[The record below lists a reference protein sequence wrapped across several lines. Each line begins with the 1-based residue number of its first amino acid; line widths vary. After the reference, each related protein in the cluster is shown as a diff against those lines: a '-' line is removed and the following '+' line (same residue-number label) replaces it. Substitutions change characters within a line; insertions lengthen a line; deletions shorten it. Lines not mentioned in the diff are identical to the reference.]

1 MSLYAQRGV
10 SAQKE
15 EVHAAIQHLDQGLYP
30 NAFCK
35 LYADYLGGQSNYI
48 NIMHADGAGTKSIL
62 AYIYWKE
69 TGDASVWKGIA
80 QDAIAMNLDDL
91 LCVGIYDQILFSST
105 IDRNKL
111 VITGEV
117 LSVLINATQD
127 FFTTLKNFGVNIE
140 FLGGETAD
148 VGDVVRTIAVNG
160 TMTARWP
167 KSKLITNDLIAPG
180 QVIVGFSSHGK
191 ASYETDYNS
200 GLGSNGLTSARHDVL
215 SKEYST
221 KYQETFE
228 PTLNDQVVYIGK
240 NKVTD
245 MLEIPG
251 FGLVS
256 VGKLLLSP
264 TRTYAPLVKAIL
276 TKHFDVVKGMIHC
289 SGGGQTKCMKYLPGN
304 MRIVKDN
311 LMEPPPIFKLIQE
324 NSGANTKEMYQ
335 VFNMGHRLEI
345 FTDSESAAAL
355 IEIAKTFNIEAQVIG
370 HVEAATSKE
379 LILEGSFGKE
389 VFSY

>member
-15 EVHAAIQHLDQGLYP
+15 EVHAAIKHLDQGLYP

-35 LYADYLGGQSNYI
+35 LYADYLGGQSDYI

-62 AYIYWKE
+62 AYLYWKE
-69 TGDASVWKGIA
+69 TGDATVWRGIA

-111 VITGEV
+111 VITGDV
-117 LSVLINATQD
+117 LSEVINGTQD
-127 FFTTLKNFGVNIE
+127 FFNTLKKFGIQIE

-167 KSKLITNDLIAPG
+167 KAKLITNDKIADG
-180 QVIVGFSSHGK
+180 QVIVGFSSYGQ
-191 ASYETDYNS
+191 ASYETAYNS

-215 SKEYST
+215 EHSYAK
-221 KYQETFE
+221 KYPETFE
-228 PTLNDQVVYIGK
+228 PSLNEEVVYIGK
-240 NKVTD
+240 NKMTD
-245 MLEIPG
+245 IIAIPG
-251 FGLVS
+251 FGEIS
-256 VGKLLLSP
+256 IGKLLLSP

-276 TKHFDVVKGMIHC
+276 DKHFDAVKGMIHC
-289 SGGGQTKCMKYLPGN
+289 SGGGQTKCMKYLPGP

-311 LMEPPPIFKLIQE
+311 FLEVPPIFNLIQE
-324 NSGANTKEMYQ
+324 NSRANAKEMYQ

-345 FTDSESAAAL
+345 FTEEASAPAL
-355 IEIAKTFNIEAQVIG
+355 IALAKTFNIEAQVIG
-370 HVEAATSKE
+370 RVEASTQKE
-379 LILEGSFGKE
+379 LILKGSFGTE
-389 VFSY
+389 SFSY

>member
-1 MSLYAQRGV
+1 
-10 SAQKE
+10 
-15 EVHAAIQHLDQGLYP
+15 
-30 NAFCK
+30 
-35 LYADYLGGQSNYI
+35 
-48 NIMHADGAGTKSIL
+48 
-62 AYIYWKE
+62 
-69 TGDASVWKGIA
+69 
-80 QDAIAMNLDDL
+80 MNLDDL

-111 VITGEV
+111 LITGEV
-117 LSVLINATQD
+117 ISQVINGTQD
-127 FFTTLKNFGVNIE
+127 FFNTLKDFGVQIA

-180 QVIVGFSSHGK
+180 QVIVGFSSFGK
-191 ASYETDYNS
+191 ANYESEYNS

-215 SKEYST
+215 SHHYATAFPES
-221 KYQETFE
+221 FE
-228 PTLNDQVVYIGK
+228 PTLKDEVVYLGK
-240 NKVTD
+240 NRMTD
-245 MLEIPG
+245 MLSIEG
-251 FGLVS
+251 FGEIS

-276 TKHFDVVKGMIHC
+276 TQHFDAVKGMIHC

-304 MRIVKDN
+304 MRIVKNN
-311 LMEPPPIFKLIQE
+311 LFDAPPIFKLIQA

-345 FTDSESAAAL
+345 FTDAAAADHL
-355 IEIAKTFNIEAQVIG
+355 IAIAKGLGIDAQVVG
-370 HVEAATSKE
+370 YVEASEKKE

-389 VFSY
+389 IFSY

>member
-35 LYADYLGGQSNYI
+35 LYADYLGGQSDYI

-105 IDRNKL
+105 IDRTKL

-117 LSVLINATQD
+117 ISQVINGTQD
-127 FFTTLKNFGVNIE
+127 FFNTLKDFGVQIA

-345 FTDSESAAAL
+345 FTDSEFAAAL

-370 HVEAATSKE
+370 RVEAATSKE

-389 VFSY
+389 IFSY

>member
-15 EVHAAIQHLDQGLYP
+15 EVHAAIKDLDQGLYP

-35 LYADYLGGQSNYI
+35 LYADYLGGQSDYI

-62 AYIYWKE
+62 AYLYWKE
-69 TGDASVWKGIA
+69 TGDATVWRGIA

-117 LSVLINATQD
+117 LSEVINGTQD
-127 FFTTLKNFGVNIE
+127 FFNTLKKFGIQIE

-167 KSKLITNDLIAPG
+167 KAKLITNDNIAAG
-180 QVIVGFSSHGK
+180 QVIVGFSSYGQ
-191 ASYETDYNS
+191 ASYETAYNS

-215 SKEYST
+215 EHSYAK
-221 KYQETFE
+221 KYPETFE
-228 PTLNDQVVYIGK
+228 PSLEEQVVYIGK
-240 NKVTD
+240 NKMTD
-245 MLEIPG
+245 TIAIPG
-251 FGLVS
+251 FGEIS
-256 VGKLLLSP
+256 IGKLLLSP

-276 TKHFDVVKGMIHC
+276 DKHFDTVKGMIHC
-289 SGGGQTKCMKYLPGN
+289 SGGGQTKCMKYLPGP

-311 LMEPPPIFKLIQE
+311 FLEVPPIFNLIQE
-324 NSGANTKEMYQ
+324 NSGANAKEMYQ

-345 FTDSESAAAL
+345 FTDEKSSMDLIAL
-355 IEIAKTFNIEAQVIG
+355 AKTFHIESQIIG
-370 HVEAATSKE
+370 RVEASSQKE
-379 LILEGSFGKE
+379 LILKGSFGTE
-389 VFSY
+389 SFSY

>member
-15 EVHAAIQHLDQGLYP
+15 EVHAAIKDLDQGLYP

-35 LYADYLGGQSNYI
+35 LYADYLGGQSDYI

-62 AYIYWKE
+62 AYLYWKE
-69 TGDASVWKGIA
+69 TGDATVWRGIA

-117 LSVLINATQD
+117 LSEVINGTQD
-127 FFTTLKNFGVNIE
+127 FFNTLKKFGIQIE

-160 TMTARWP
+160 TMTARWS
-167 KSKLITNDLIAPG
+167 KAKLITNDNIAAG
-180 QVIVGFSSHGK
+180 QVIVGFSSYGQ
-191 ASYETDYNS
+191 ASYETAYNS

-215 SKEYST
+215 EHSYAK
-221 KYQETFE
+221 KYPETFE
-228 PTLNDQVVYIGK
+228 PSLEEQVVYIGK
-240 NKVTD
+240 NKMTD
-245 MLEIPG
+245 TIAIPG
-251 FGLVS
+251 FGEIS
-256 VGKLLLSP
+256 IGKLLLSP

-276 TKHFDVVKGMIHC
+276 DKHFDTVKGMIHC
-289 SGGGQTKCMKYLPGN
+289 SGGGQTKCMKYLPGP

-311 LMEPPPIFKLIQE
+311 FLEVPPIFNLIQE
-324 NSGANTKEMYQ
+324 NSGANAKEMYQ

-345 FTDSESAAAL
+345 FTEEASAPAL
-355 IEIAKTFNIEAQVIG
+355 IALAKTFNIESQIIG
-370 HVEAATSKE
+370 RVEASSQKE
-379 LILEGSFGKE
+379 LILKGSFGTE
-389 VFSY
+389 SFSY

>member
-15 EVHAAIQHLDQGLYP
+15 EVHAAIKDLDQGLYP

-35 LYADYLGGQSNYI
+35 LYADYLGGQSDYI

-62 AYIYWKE
+62 AYLYWKE
-69 TGDASVWKGIA
+69 TGDATVWRGIA

-117 LSVLINATQD
+117 LSEVINGTQD
-127 FFTTLKNFGVNIE
+127 FFNTLKKFGIQIE

-167 KSKLITNDLIAPG
+167 KAKLITNDKIAAG
-180 QVIVGFSSHGK
+180 QVIVGFSSYGQ
-191 ASYETDYNS
+191 ASYETTYNS

-215 SKEYST
+215 EHSYAK
-221 KYQETFE
+221 KYPETFE
-228 PTLNDQVVYIGK
+228 PSLNEQVVYIGK
-240 NKVTD
+240 NKMTD
-245 MLEIPG
+245 TIAIPN
-251 FGLVS
+251 FGAIS
-256 VGKLLLSP
+256 IGKLLLSP

-276 TKHFDVVKGMIHC
+276 DKHFDTVKGMIHC
-289 SGGGQTKCMKYLPGN
+289 SGGGQTKCMKYLPGP

-311 LMEPPPIFKLIQE
+311 FIEVPPIFNLIQE
-324 NSGANTKEMYQ
+324 NSGANAKEMYQ

-345 FTDSESAAAL
+345 FTDEASAAAL
-355 IEIAKTFNIEAQVIG
+355 IGLAKTFNIEAQIIG
-370 HVEAATSKE
+370 RVEASSQKE
-379 LILEGSFGKE
+379 LILKGSFGTE
-389 VFSY
+389 SFSY

>member
-15 EVHAAIQHLDQGLYP
+15 EVHAAIKDLDQGLYP

-35 LYADYLGGQSNYI
+35 LYADYLGGQSDYI

-62 AYIYWKE
+62 AYLYWKE
-69 TGDASVWKGIA
+69 TGDATVWRGIA

-117 LSVLINATQD
+117 LSEVINGTQD
-127 FFTTLKNFGVNIE
+127 FFNTLKKFGIQIE

-167 KSKLITNDLIAPG
+167 KAKLITNDKIAAG
-180 QVIVGFSSHGK
+180 QVIVGFSSYGQ
-191 ASYETDYNS
+191 ASYESSYNS

-215 SKEYST
+215 EHSYAK
-221 KYQETFE
+221 KYPETFE
-228 PTLNDQVVYIGK
+228 PSLKEEVVYIGK
-240 NKVTD
+240 NKMTD
-245 MLEIPG
+245 TLAIPG
-251 FGLVS
+251 FGAIS
-256 VGKLLLSP
+256 IGKLLLSP

-276 TKHFDVVKGMIHC
+276 DKHFDAVKGMIHC
-289 SGGGQTKCMKYLPGN
+289 SGGGQTKCMKYLPGP

-311 LMEPPPIFKLIQE
+311 FLEVPPIFNLIQE
-324 NSGANTKEMYQ
+324 NSGANAKEMYQ

-345 FTDSESAAAL
+345 FTDEASAAAL
-355 IEIAKTFNIEAQVIG
+355 IGLAKTFNIEAQIIG
-370 HVEAATSKE
+370 RVEASSQKE
-379 LILEGSFGKE
+379 LILKGSFGTE
-389 VFSY
+389 SFSY

>member
-15 EVHAAIQHLDQGLYP
+15 EVHAAIQNLDQGLYP

-35 LYADYLGGQSNYI
+35 LYADFLGGSSDYI

-69 TGDASVWKGIA
+69 TGDASVWEGIA

-91 LCVGIYDQILFSST
+91 LCVGIYDNILFSST
-105 IDRNKL
+105 IDRNKS

-117 LSVLINATQD
+117 LSVVINGTQN
-127 FFTTLKNFGVNIE
+127 FFNTMKTFGVHID

-167 KSKLITNDLIAPG
+167 KNKLITNDLIAPG
-180 QVIVGFSSHGK
+180 QVIVGFSSHGQ
-191 ASYETDYNS
+191 ATYENSYNS

-215 SKEYST
+215 QKEYAT
-221 KYQETFE
+221 KYPETFE
-228 PTLNDQVVYIGK
+228 PSLSDSVVYIGK

-245 MLEIPG
+245 SIHIPG
-251 FGLVS
+251 VGEMN

-276 TKHFDVVKGMIHC
+276 SQHFDLVKGMIHC
-289 SGGGQTKCMKYLPGN
+289 SGGGQTKCMKYLPGP

-311 LMEPPPIFKLIQE
+311 LMEPAPIFKLIQE
-324 NSGANTKEMYQ
+324 NSGANAREMYQ

-345 FTDSESAAAL
+345 FTDPKDAQ
-355 IEIAKTFNIEAQVIG
+355 IMIDIAKGLNIEAQIIG
-370 HVEAATSKE
+370 RVEKAENKE
-379 LILEGSFGKE
+379 LVLKGSFGTE
-389 VFSY
+389 TFSY

>member
-15 EVHAAIQHLDQGLYP
+15 EVHAAIKDLDQGLYP

-35 LYADYLGGQSNYI
+35 LYADYLGGQSDYI

-62 AYIYWKE
+62 AYLYWKE
-69 TGDASVWKGIA
+69 TGDATVWRGIA

-117 LSVLINATQD
+117 LSEVINGTQE
-127 FFTTLKNFGVNIE
+127 FFNTLKKFGIQIE

-167 KSKLITNDLIAPG
+167 KAKLITNDKIAAG
-180 QVIVGFSSHGK
+180 QVIVGFSSYGQ
-191 ASYETDYNS
+191 ASYETTYNS

-215 SKEYST
+215 EHTYAK
-221 KYQETFE
+221 KYPETFE
-228 PTLNDQVVYIGK
+228 PSLKEQVVYIGK
-240 NKVTD
+240 NKMTD
-245 MLEIPG
+245 TLAIPG
-251 FGLVS
+251 FGAIS
-256 VGKLLLSP
+256 IGKLLLSP

-276 TKHFDVVKGMIHC
+276 DKHFDAVKGMIHC
-289 SGGGQTKCMKYLPGN
+289 SGGGQTKCMKYLPGP

-311 LMEPPPIFKLIQE
+311 FLEVPPIFNLIQE
-324 NSGANTKEMYQ
+324 NSGANAKEMYQ

-345 FTDSESAAAL
+345 FTDEKSAMDLIAL
-355 IEIAKTFNIEAQVIG
+355 AKTFHIEAQIIG
-370 HVEAATSKE
+370 RVEAATQKE
-379 LILEGSFGKE
+379 LILKGSFGTE
-389 VFSY
+389 IFSY